1 MSENMPD
8 DILEQLRSNKI
19 SWTVN
24 KNGRIKYQSD
34 GEDCDKLAVK
44 AALRCLSDISLSDLE
59 QLILDDELSGKE
71 NKTKYMALPRRN
83 ALYMNDNLT
92 ALDHELFKSIKF
104 EHLGDDSVVFAV
116 KDSNEYETYTRV
128 LPSSEAAGTVEGL
141 SKAFIN
147 NPRDNPHFKMKAILR
162 DLDES
167 CQTNKGVD
175 VVQLAKAMP
184 TCLYKIVYIKC
195 EDNGNILYLDPSYN
209 VFGEFLRYK
218 QDFMFSK
225 LHTLPTRLKN
235 LTNDPNEPALAYC
248 NLKKLHDEYYDK
260 PSALWDNFLLERFHS
275 EAALSIFKAW
285 CYSVFVGDN
294 NSRQEMWLYGQ
305 GGTGK
310 GCIQYAFVEGFKK
323 LCGKNL
329 VLAMSKDSGKGNF
342 NSELLNK
349 HLGIYADAKNLKQG
363 MSEQHQNITGGD
375 YQRIEGKGKDA
386 ISAGIYLKLLTFS
399 NEKPQCSM
407 TDRAQSSRFIILP
420 FNLTDEEMQSLDLMD
435 EHNQLIGS
443 NTFKYELANEFPNF
457 IASCE
462 DHYKK
467 RCPRGSNIDAHEF
480 LSEIHTCELS
490 ENELADEFISKYFVI
505 DNADTDTYTVSKDLS
520 LFINEWLSYEQRYDH
535 ISRDVTPTII
545 RDRLQRT
552 YNVKKTSKRIDGKVS
567 NVYVGLRCKSEDE
580 LRDSEED
587 SVF

>member
-1 MSENMPD
+1 MSDN
-8 DILEQLRSNKI
+8 ILDQLRSKKI

-24 KNGRIKYQSD
+24 KNGRIKYQRD
-34 GEDCDKLAVK
+34 GEDCNKTTVK
-44 AALRCLSDISLSDLE
+44 VALSCLSDDISLSDLE
-59 QLILDDELSGKE
+59 QLILDEDDELSDKKSE
-71 NKTKYMALPRRN
+71 VEYRKLPRRN

-92 ALDHELFKSIKF
+92 ALDHELFKNIKF
-104 EHLGDDSVVFAV
+104 EHLGDGSVVFAV

-128 LPSSEAAGTVEGL
+128 LASLDSAGSVEGL
-141 SKAFIN
+141 SKPFIN
-147 NPRDNPHFKMKAILR
+147 NPRDNPHFKMKAILQGLNEQYET
-162 DLDES
+162 DIEGLS
-167 CQTNKGVD
+167 
-175 VVQLAKAMP
+175 KAMP
-184 TCLYKIVYIKC
+184 TCLYKMVYLKYV
-195 EDNGNILYLDPSYN
+195 DDSYAGLYLDPSYD
-209 VFGEFLRYK
+209 VFREFINYER
-218 QDFMFSK
+218 DFMFSK
-225 LHTLPTRLKN
+225 MHTLPTQLKN
-235 LTNDPNEPALAYC
+235 LTNDPKEPALAYC
-248 NLKKLHDEYYDK
+248 DLKKLHDEYYDK

-323 LCGKNL
+323 ICGKNL

-505 DNADTDTYTVSKDLS
+505 NNADTDTYTVSKDLS
-520 LFINEWLSYEQRYDH
+520 LFINEWLSFEQRYDH
-535 ISRDVTPTII
+535 ISRDVTPNII

-552 YNVKKTSKRIDGKVS
+552 YNVKKTSKRIDGKVTS
-567 NVYVGLRCKSEDE
+567 IYVGLKCKSEDE

>member
-1 MSENMPD
+1 MSEN
-8 DILEQLRSNKI
+8 ILEQLRSKKI

-24 KNGRIKYQSD
+24 KNGQIKYQSD
-34 GEDCDKLAVK
+34 GENCDKKAVK
-44 AALRCLSDISLSDLE
+44 MVLSCLSDISLSDLE
-59 QLILDDELSGKE
+59 QLIRDEDDEFSEKE
-71 NKTKYMALPRRN
+71 NQTKYMKLPRRN
-83 ALYMNDNLT
+83 ALYMDDNLT
-92 ALDHELFKSIKF
+92 ALDHELFKNIKF
-104 EHLGDDSVVFAV
+104 EHLGDGSVVFAV

-128 LPSSEAAGTVEGL
+128 LASLDTAGSVEGL

-147 NPRDNPHFKMKAILR
+147 NPQDNPHFKMKAILR
-162 DLDES
+162 GLDELYR
-167 CQTNKGVD
+167 TEKGVD
-175 VVQLAKAMP
+175 VEQLAKVMP
-184 TCLYKIVYIKC
+184 TCLYNIVNIKC
-195 EDNGNILYLDPSYN
+195 EDDDGDTLWLSPSYD

-225 LHTLPTRLKN
+225 IHTLPTRLKN
-235 LTNDPNEPALAYC
+235 LTNDPKEPALAYC
-248 NLKKLHDEYYDK
+248 DLKKLHNEYYDK
-260 PSALWDNFLLERFHS
+260 PSVLWDNFLLERFHS

-435 EHNQLIGS
+435 EYTQLIGS

-505 DNADTDTYTVSKDLS
+505 NNADTDTYTVSKDLS
-520 LFINEWLSYEQRYDH
+520 LFINEWLSFEQRYGG

-545 RDRLQRT
+545 RDRLQRS
-552 YNVKKTSKRIDGKVS
+552 YNVKKTSKRVDGKVL
-567 NVYVGLRCKSEDE
+567 NVYVGLKCKSEDE
-580 LRDSEED
+580 RRDLDED
-587 SVF
+587 LCF

>member
-1 MSENMPD
+1 MSEN
-8 DILEQLRSNKI
+8 ILEQLRSKKI
-19 SWTVN
+19 SWIVN
-24 KNGRIKYQSD
+24 KNGQIKYQSD
-34 GEDCDKLAVK
+34 GENCDKKAVK
-44 AALRCLSDISLSDLE
+44 MVLSCLSDISLSDLE
-59 QLILDDELSGKE
+59 QLIRDEDDEFSDKESGTEYRK
-71 NKTKYMALPRRN
+71 LPRRN
-83 ALYMNDNLT
+83 ALYMDDNLT
-92 ALDHELFKSIKF
+92 ALDHELFKNIKF
-104 EHLGDDSVVFAV
+104 EHLGDGSVVFAV

-128 LPSSEAAGTVEGL
+128 LASLDAAGSVEGL

-147 NPRDNPHFKMKAILR
+147 NPQDNPHFKMKTILR
-162 DLDES
+162 DLDALYG
-167 CQTNKGVD
+167 TNIE
-175 VVQLAKAMP
+175 QLSKAMP
-184 TCLYKIVYIKC
+184 TCLYKIVYLKYV
-195 EDNGNILYLDPSYN
+195 DGSYAALYLDPSYD
-209 VFGEFLRYK
+209 VFREFINYK

-225 LHTLPTRLKN
+225 IHTLPTRLKN
-235 LTNDPNEPALAYC
+235 LTNDPKEPALAYC
-248 NLKKLHDEYYDK
+248 DLKKLHNEYYDK
-260 PSALWDNFLLERFHS
+260 PSVLWDNFLLERFHS

-407 TDRAQSSRFIILP
+407 SDRAQSSRFIILP

-435 EHNQLIGS
+435 EYTQLIGS

-480 LSEIHTCELS
+480 LSEIHTCELN
-490 ENELADEFISKYFVI
+490 ENELADVFISKYFVI
-505 DNADTDTYTVSKDLS
+505 NNADTDTYTVSKDLS
-520 LFINEWLSYEQRYDH
+520 LFIDEWLSFEQLYGH
-535 ISRDVTPTII
+535 MSRDVTPNII
-545 RDRLQRT
+545 RDRLQRAHG
-552 YNVKKTSKRIDGKVS
+552 VKKTSKRVGNDHKVAS
-567 NVYVGLRCKSEDE
+567 VYVGLKCKSEDE
-580 LRDSEED
+580 FINSEKD
-587 SVF
+587 SVFED